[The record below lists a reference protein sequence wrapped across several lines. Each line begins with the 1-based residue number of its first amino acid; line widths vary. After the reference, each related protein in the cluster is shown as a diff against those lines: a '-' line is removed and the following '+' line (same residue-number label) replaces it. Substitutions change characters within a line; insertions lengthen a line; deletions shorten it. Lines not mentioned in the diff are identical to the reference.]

1 MEQEIQIIESYITKY
16 EFKVQ
21 KRILSKEEF
30 SIDLSLG
37 YKILDQTKK
46 DDEILVGLDLINNI
60 ILKENSSN
68 NEIGKINIS
77 IYGLFKFESKISKS
91 KIKKLIRINGVPNLY
106 QQLRAY
112 VSANTALSQS
122 VPTINLPILDFLSKE
137 II

>member
-1 MEQEIQIIESYITKY
+1 MEQEIQIIENYVTKY
-16 EFKVQ
+16 EFEIQ
-21 KRILSKEEF
+21 KRILSKEEI

-37 YKILDQTKK
+37 YKILDQKKK
-46 DDEILVGLDLINNI
+46 DDEILVGLDLKNNI
-60 ILKENSSN
+60 ILKENNSDK
-68 NEIGKINIS
+68 EIGKINIS
-77 IYGLFKFESKISKS
+77 IYGLFKFENKISKS

-122 VPTINLPILDFLSKE
+122 VPTINLPILDFSSKE